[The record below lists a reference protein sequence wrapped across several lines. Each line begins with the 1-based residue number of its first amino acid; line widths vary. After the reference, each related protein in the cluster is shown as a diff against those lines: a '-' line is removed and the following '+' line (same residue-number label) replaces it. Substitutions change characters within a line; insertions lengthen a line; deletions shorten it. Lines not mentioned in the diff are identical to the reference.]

1 MSAMNRRNALKT
13 LGTLAAA
20 TALPTASEGASS
32 ARIVPPPPLPPGLQ
46 SKPSRP
52 LTAIVLGAGNRGNVY
67 AAYAAARP
75 DELRIVGV
83 AEPVAHKNERFA
95 RQYGIPDEHRFVTW
109 EHALDIPKFADLV
122 FITMP
127 DRLHYLPAMKAVEVG
142 YDLLL
147 EKAIAQSWIQCRNI
161 LLQSRKHDRI
171 VAVCHVLRYTPYFR
185 KLKALVDEGAI
196 GDLVSVQHLEPV
208 EHIHMSHSFVRG
220 PWRNSIESTPML
232 LSKSCHDLDILRW
245 IVGRPCRRV
254 SSFGSQSM
262 FVPAKAPQGAP
273 ARCTDGCPVEAACPF
288 SALKVYLGG
297 DTWLGH
303 LNLKT
308 GSKEEILQALKTGPY
323 GRCVYAC
330 DNDVV
335 DHQVVNMEFEGGA
348 TAAFSMEAL
357 TTYAG
362 RRTRIMGT
370 KGDLVG
376 DEATIRVGNFSKKTV
391 ETLAVKD
398 FAVIASGHGGGDH
411 GLVHDLIRAVDKRDP
426 GLLTSTIEASVES
439 HLIGFAAEDSRL
451 AGGKAVETRIEEA
464 V

>member
-1 MSAMNRRNALKT
+1 MSAMNRRDALKT
-13 LGTLAAA
+13 LGTLAAGA
-20 TALPTASEGASS
+20 ALPAGAR
-32 ARIVPPPPLPPGLQ
+32 AVPAPSLPPGRQ
-46 SKPSRP
+46 GKPSRP

-67 AAYAAARP
+67 AGYAAAHP

-95 RQYGIPDEHRFVTW
+95 RKYGIPEEHRFVTW
-109 EHALDIPKFADLV
+109 EHALDLPQFADLA

-127 DRLHYLPAMKAVEVG
+127 DRLHYLPAMKALEAG

-161 LLQSRKHDRI
+161 LRQSRKHGRL

-185 KLKALVDEGAI
+185 KLKALVDDGTI
-196 GDLVSVQHLEPV
+196 GDLVSIQHMEPV

-245 IVGRPCRRV
+245 IIGRPCRRV

-262 FVPAKAPQGAP
+262 FVPARAPQGAP
-273 ARCTDGCPVEAACPF
+273 ARCTDGCPAEAACPF
-288 SALKVYLGG
+288 SALKVYLGS

-303 LNLKT
+303 LNLKS
-308 GSKEEILQALKTGPY
+308 GAKEEILQALKIGPY

-335 DHQVVNMEFEGGA
+335 DHQVVNLEFEGGA

-370 KGDLVG
+370 RGDLVG
-376 DEATIRVGNFSKKTV
+376 DEQTIRVGRFAGRAV

-398 FAVIASGHGGGDH
+398 FAVIDSGHGGGDY

-439 HLIGFAAEDSRL
+439 HLMGFAAEDSRL
-451 AGGKAVETRIEEA
+451 AGGKAVETRIEEE

>member
-1 MSAMNRRNALKT
+1 MSAMNRRDALKT
-13 LGTLAAA
+13 IGTLAAG
-20 TALPTASEGASS
+20 TALPARSASA
-32 ARIVPPPPLPPGLQ
+32 APPRQAPAGPKL
-46 SKPSRP
+46 SRP

-67 AAYAAARP
+67 AGYAAAHP
-75 DELRIVGV
+75 DELKIVGV

-95 RQYGIPDEHRFVTW
+95 KKYGIADEHRFVTW
-109 EHALDIPKFADLV
+109 EHALDVPKFADLV

-127 DRLHYLPAMKAVEVG
+127 DRLHYLAAMKGLEVG

-147 EKAIAQSWIQCRNI
+147 EKAIAQSWAQCRNI
-161 LLQSRKHDRI
+161 LVQSRTYDRI

-185 KLKALVDEGAI
+185 KLKELVDNGTI
-196 GDLVSVQHLEPV
+196 GDVVSVQHLEPV

-220 PWRNSIESTPML
+220 PWRNSIESTPMI

-245 IVGRPCRRV
+245 IIGKPCRRV
-254 SSFGSQSM
+254 QSFGSQSK
-262 FVPAKAPQGAP
+262 FIPARAPQGAP
-273 ARCTDGCPVEAACPF
+273 RRCTDGCPVEAECPF
-288 SALKVYLGG
+288 SALKVYLGSA
-297 DTWLGH
+297 TWLGH

-308 GSKEEILQALKTGPY
+308 GSKEEILQALKTGQY
-323 GRCVYAC
+323 GRCVYHC

-335 DHQVVNMEFEGGA
+335 DHQVVNMEFEGGV

-370 KGDLVG
+370 RGDLVG
-376 DEATIRVGNFSKKTV
+376 DEETIRIGDFAKKSV
-391 ETLAVKD
+391 ATLAVKD
-398 FAVIASGHGGGDH
+398 FAVIDSGHGGGDY
-411 GLVHDLIRAVDKRDP
+411 GLVHDLLRSVDRRDP
-426 GLLTSTIEASVES
+426 SLLTSTIEASMES
-439 HLIGFAAEDSRL
+439 HLMGFAAEDSRL

>member
-1 MSAMNRRNALKT
+1 MSAMNRRDALKT
-13 LGTLAAA
+13 IGTLAAG
-20 TALPTASEGASS
+20 TALP
-32 ARIVPPPPLPPGLQ
+32 ARPAAAATPRQAPAGPKLA
-46 SKPSRP
+46 RP
-52 LTAIVLGAGNRGNVY
+52 LTAVVLGAGNRGNVY
-67 AAYAAARP
+67 AGYADAHA

-95 RQYGIPDEHRFVTW
+95 KKYGITDEHRFVTW

-127 DRLHYLPAMKAVEVG
+127 DRLHYLAAMKGLEVG

-147 EKAIAQSWIQCRNI
+147 EKAIAQSWAQCRNI
-161 LLQSRKHDRI
+161 LVQSRTYDRI

-185 KLKALVDEGAI
+185 KLKELVDNGTI
-196 GDLVSVQHLEPV
+196 GDVVSIQHLEPV

-220 PWRNSIESTPML
+220 PWRNSIESTPMI

-245 IVGRPCRRV
+245 IIDKPCRRV
-254 SSFGSQSM
+254 QSFGSQSK
-262 FVPAKAPQGAP
+262 FIPARAPQGAP
-273 ARCTDGCPVEAACPF
+273 RRCTDGCPVEAECPF
-288 SALKVYLGG
+288 SALKVYLGSAN
-297 DTWLGH
+297 WLGH

-323 GRCVYAC
+323 GRCVYHC

-335 DHQVVNMEFEGGA
+335 DHQVVNMEFEGGV
-348 TAAFSMEAL
+348 TAAFSMEGL

-370 KGDLVG
+370 RGDLVG
-376 DEATIRVGNFSKKTV
+376 DEETIRIGDFAKKTV
-391 ETLAVKD
+391 ATLAVKD
-398 FAVIASGHGGGDH
+398 FAVIDSGHGGGDY
-411 GLVHDLIRAVDKRDP
+411 GLVHDLLRSVDRRDP
-426 GLLTSTIEASVES
+426 ALLTSTIEASMES
-439 HLIGFAAEDSRL
+439 HLMGFAAEDSRL

>member
-1 MSAMNRRNALKT
+1 MSAMNRRDALKA
-13 LGTLAAA
+13 LGTIAAGTAWAGDALAS
-20 TALPTASEGASS
+20 P
-32 ARIVPPPPLPPGLQ
+32 ARFFPPPASGPQTKL
-46 SKPSRP
+46 SRP

-67 AAYAAARP
+67 AGYASAHP
-75 DELRIVGV
+75 DELKIVGV

-95 RQYGIPDEHRFVTW
+95 KMYGIPDERRFVTW
-109 EHALDIPKFADLV
+109 EHALDIPPFADLV

-127 DRLHYLPAMKAVEVG
+127 DRLHYLSAMKAIEVG

-147 EKAIAQSWIQCRNI
+147 EKAIAQSWPQCRNI
-161 LLQSRKHDRI
+161 LLQSRKHGRI

-185 KLKALVDEGAI
+185 KLKALVDEGAV

-245 IVGRPCRRV
+245 IIGRPCRRV

-262 FVPAKAPQGAP
+262 FIPARAPKGAP
-273 ARCTDGCPVEAACPF
+273 ARCTDGCPAEAECPF
-288 SALKVYLGG
+288 SALKVYLGSK
-297 DTWLGH
+297 TWLGH

-308 GSKEEILQALKTGPY
+308 GSQEEILQALKIGPY

-370 KGDLVG
+370 QGDLVG
-376 DEATIRVGNFSKKTV
+376 DEETIRVGNFSKKTV
-391 ETLAVKD
+391 ATLAVKD
-398 FAVIASGHGGGDH
+398 FAVIDSGHGGGDY
-411 GLVHDLIRAVDKRDP
+411 GLVHDLVRAVDKRDP

-439 HLIGFAAEDSRL
+439 HLMGFAAEDSRL
-451 AGGKAVETRIEEA
+451 AGGKAIETRIEES